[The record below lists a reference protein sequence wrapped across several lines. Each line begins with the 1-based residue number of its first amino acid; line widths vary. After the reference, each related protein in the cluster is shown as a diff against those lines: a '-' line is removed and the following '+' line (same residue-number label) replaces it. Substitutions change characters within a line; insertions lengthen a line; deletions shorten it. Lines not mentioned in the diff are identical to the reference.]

1 MKHIMM
7 ALKSGLRKKVTLL
20 TCSVLNCMF
29 AFYPVALPFFLV
41 HAECPGPKFIDIHL
55 DLCKIF
61 CIPFSGFSFVVL
73 GLY

>member
-7 ALKSGLRKKVTLL
+7 ALQSGLKKKVTLL

-29 AFYPVALPFFLV
+29 AFYPVALPFILV
-41 HAECPGPKFIDIHL
+41 HAECPGPNIDIHV

-61 CIPFSGFSFVVL
+61 CIPFSRFSVVVL